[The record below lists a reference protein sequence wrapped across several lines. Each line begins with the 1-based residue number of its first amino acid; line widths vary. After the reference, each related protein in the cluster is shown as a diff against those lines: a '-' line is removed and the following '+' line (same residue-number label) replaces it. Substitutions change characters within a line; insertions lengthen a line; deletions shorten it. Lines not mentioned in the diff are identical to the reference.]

1 MWQGRPCPKSL
12 LRGPLRMDGLLVVAA
27 CLLLG
32 IAAVVLYVSDVSLS
46 RAERDARR
54 FDRTYEANRKA
65 RRHR

>member
-1 MWQGRPCPKSL
+1 
-12 LRGPLRMDGLLVVAA
+12 MDGLLIVAA

-46 RAERDARR
+46 RAERAARR

-65 RRHR
+65 RCRRW

>member
-1 MWQGRPCPKSL
+1 
-12 LRGPLRMDGLLVVAA
+12 MDGLLVVTA

-54 FDRTYEANRKA
+54 FDRTYQANREA
-65 RRHR
+65 RRRH